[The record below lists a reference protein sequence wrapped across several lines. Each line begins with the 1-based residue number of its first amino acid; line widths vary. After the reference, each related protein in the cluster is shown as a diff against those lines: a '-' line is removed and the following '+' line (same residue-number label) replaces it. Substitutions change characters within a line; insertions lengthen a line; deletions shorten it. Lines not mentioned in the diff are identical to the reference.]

1 MTYYVFML
9 LGVMFIGEI
18 FIHAQKKAWKEF
30 IKSTALLIVSMLI
43 ILGTKLSWLEMNRN
57 YLKETMR
64 GGHSELVS
72 DEGNDE
78 KLVGLDFDYATAWS
92 YGKAETLTLLI
103 PDYMGG
109 ASNYNLGKDSKLE
122 KELKNIGKTKPTEKK
137 SVASVEENTPAE
149 EASPA
154 AEEAA
159 PVSEPAPAPETG
171 AESSDNKGGESA

>member
-1 MTYYVFML
+1 MFL
-9 LGVMFIGEI
+9 LIGVLFIGEI

-78 KLVGLDFDYATAWS
+78 KLSFSRNGSDAGEA
-92 YGKAETLTLLI
+92 
-103 PDYMGG
+103 G
-109 ASNYNLGKDSKLE
+109 ASRAGLSR
-122 KELKNIGKTKPTEKK
+122 
-137 SVASVEENTPAE
+137 
-149 EASPA
+149 
-154 AEEAA
+154 
-159 PVSEPAPAPETG
+159 PE
-171 AESSDNKGGESA
+171 